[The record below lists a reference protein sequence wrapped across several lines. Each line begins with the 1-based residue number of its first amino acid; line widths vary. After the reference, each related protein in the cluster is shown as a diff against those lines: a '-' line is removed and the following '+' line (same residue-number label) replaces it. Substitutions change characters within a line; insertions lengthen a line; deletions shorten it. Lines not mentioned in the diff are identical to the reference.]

1 MTITLNQVRVGR
13 VVPLGP
19 QGVPSGYIKH
29 SCVEPVSVSTL
40 GLMGDEQADHA
51 VHGGPDK
58 AVYGYAASHYA
69 LWRSEIPVHADL
81 LVPGGMGENLTIT
94 GMDEAD
100 LRVGDVHRI
109 GTVTMQVCQPRQP
122 CFKLAAYFGDA
133 MMVRA
138 FVRSGRSGWY
148 YRVLEAGTLCAGDDV
163 HLLDR
168 PQAFPFARLVAIVN
182 GASATPAEL
191 AELSGMP
198 ELALSLRESFICS
211 DRGI

>member
-1 MTITLNQVRVGR
+1 MTIKLDAVRVGR
-13 VVPLGP
+13 VAPLGL
-19 QGVPSGYIKH
+19 QGVPSGYIKQ
-29 SCVEPVSVSTL
+29 SSVAPVSVSML
-40 GLMGDEQADHA
+40 GLMGDEQADLS

-69 LWRSEIPVHADL
+69 LWRSEIPAHADL

-94 GMDEAD
+94 GIDEAD

-122 CFKLAAYFGDA
+122 CFKLAAYFNDPK
-133 MMVRA
+133 MLRA

-148 YRVLEAGTLCAGDDV
+148 YRVLEAGKLCAGDDV

-168 PQAFPFARLVAIVN
+168 PQAFPFARLLAIVN
-182 GASATPAEL
+182 GATATPAEI
-191 AELSGMP
+191 ADLSRMP
-198 ELALSLRESFICS
+198 ELALSLREGFLGS
-211 DRGI
+211 DRYR